1 MQVSRD
7 RIYEDGR
14 YCARRSEVRGSYLV
28 WDQRGFDDT
37 STVKIKIWGPG
48 QKAEVEQP
56 ERTVDNEMRGLY
68 EVRVRRGDVWKIDN
82 VSGCA
87 KILLYAS
94 GSVEASLL
102 LWRRTAA
109 HSKTCRE

>member
-1 MQVSRD
+1 M
-7 RIYEDGR
+7 
-14 YCARRSEVRGSYLV
+14 GS
-28 WDQRGFDDT
+28 
-37 STVKIKIWGPG
+37 G

-87 KILLYAS
+87 KMLAVCIRQC
-94 GSVEASLL
+94 VEASLL